1 MLSISTFD
9 AVAADHNR
17 ILILGDSLSAA
28 YGIQVDQG
36 WVALL
41 SKRLRSLGYP
51 QEVINA
57 SISGDTT
64 RGGLDRLPAALT
76 EHKPSLVIIELGAND
91 GLLGL
96 SLDRMAANL
105 TAIVRA
111 VQAQGGK
118 AVLVQMRIP
127 PNYGPAYTEKFKTI
141 YQEVA
146 KRTGATL
153 APFLL
158 DGVSGNPSLIQND
171 GMHPVAAG
179 QPRMLDNVWPTL
191 AHFLQKS

>member
-41 SKRLRSLGYP
+41 RKRLQSLGYP

-64 RGGLDRLPAALT
+64 RGGLDRLPSALSA
-76 EHKPSLVIIELGAND
+76 HKPSLVVIELGAND
-91 GLLGL
+91 GLRGL
-96 SLDRMAANL
+96 SLERMAANL
-105 TAIVRA
+105 TAMVRA
-111 VQAQGGK
+111 VQSQGGK

-127 PNYGPAYTEKFKTI
+127 PNYGPAYTEKFKKV
-141 YQEVA
+141 YEDVA

-158 DGVSGNPSLIQND
+158 DGVSGNPTLIQDD
-171 GMHPVAAG
+171 GLHPLAAG

>member
-9 AVAADHNR
+9 AAAADHNR

-41 SKRLRSLGYP
+41 RKRLRALGYP

-64 RGGLDRLPAALT
+64 RGGLDRLPAALSA
-76 EHKPSLVIIELGAND
+76 HKPSLVLIELGAND
-91 GLLGL
+91 GLRGL
-96 SLDRMAANL
+96 SLERMAANL
-105 TAIVRA
+105 TAMVRA
-111 VQAQGGK
+111 VQSHGGK

-127 PNYGPAYTEKFKTI
+127 PNYGPAYTKKFKKV
-141 YQEVA
+141 YEEVA
-146 KRTGATL
+146 NQTGATL

-158 DGVSGNPSLIQND
+158 DGVSGNPTLIQDD
-171 GMHPVAAG
+171 GLHPLAAG